1 MAWCFS
7 SFCNPRRL
15 KLLRSPTHPLALPI
29 TPDQRQIALPC
40 QQGECLRER
49 AIKSGIVHKEV
60 PLLVDY
66 LVDILLYM
74 ESVFRGMSRKAGV
87 GYIRMWQ

>member
-1 MAWCFS
+1 M
-7 SFCNPRRL
+7 
-15 KLLRSPTHPLALPI
+15 
-29 TPDQRQIALPC
+29 
-40 QQGECLRER
+40 RER